1 MNVHSLLV
9 GTMDK
14 RITILIAAETLLS
27 ERGFYG
33 LSMKLLAQRADIAA
47 GTIYCYFK
55 NKDALLSELL
65 IHINMQVANK
75 LFENWTD
82 NQSLQQKY
90 EILWKNTFNSVLRNP
105 QRLNVVDM
113 LLFRPGHDRKEIQNI
128 LRSNVF
134 SPLFDFYQQGIDN
147 NTFHAWPIEALLS
160 LSFDSAI
167 NLAKH
172 ILRQRLEKNEELIAQ
187 VRKAS
192 WLIIQKQNNQFK
204 QQR

>member
-1 MNVHSLLV
+1 
-9 GTMDK
+9 MDK

-82 NQSLQQKY
+82 TQSLQQKY

-113 LLFRPGHDRKEIQNI
+113 LLFRPGHDRKEIKNI

-172 ILRQRLEKNEELIAQ
+172 ILRQRLEKNEELVAQ

-192 WLIIQKQNNQFK
+192 WLIIQKQNNQF
-204 QQR
+204 

>member
-187 VRKAS
+187 VREAS